1 MRAAAST
8 SCSGGSSSPTTRVA
22 STSRPVGW
30 SSPDRVSTR
39 SRTPPDR
46 PRLPRLSPHTG
57 LTATLRGMTPEL
69 EQLVSTLEG
78 LRDGILKKLAGLSEE
93 DARRS
98 TVDSGTNVAGL
109 VQHLTFVESL
119 WFEEVV
125 AGGRATRGVRSMQV
139 DPSVSLRTLRTEY
152 RAACAASN
160 AIIADVGDPDAPV
173 TRNGKTHNLRWA
185 LLAVIGETSRHAG
198 HADIIR
204 EQVDGTT
211 GR

>member
-78 LRDGILKKLAGLSEE
+78 LREGVLKKLAGLSEE

-98 TVDSGTNVAGL
+98 TVDSGTNVAGV
-109 VQHLTFVESL
+109 VQHLTFVESK
-119 WFEEVV
+119 WFEEIV
-125 AGGRATRGVRSMQV
+125 AGRRAQGERSMTV
-139 DPSVSLRTLRTEY
+139 DPSVSMRTIRTDY
-152 RAACAASN
+152 RAACEASDE
-160 AIIADVGDPDAPV
+160 IIRAVGDGEARV
-173 TRNGKTHNLRWA
+173 SVNRTTSNLRFVM
-185 LLAVIGETSRHAG
+185 LAVIGETARHAG

-204 EQVDGTT
+204 EQIDGQT